1 MGEGKSKVERG
12 EGDKL
17 VKLDR
22 QLRFLTP
29 NQIEMID
36 EMLDRVLENSAYL
49 IRYFKGQVTR
59 EKQEATEPDSPK
71 LDSDADWE

>member
-1 MGEGKSKVERG
+1 MLTDKER
-12 EGDKL
+12 EQMQK
-17 VKLDR
+17 
-22 QLRFLTP
+22 
-29 NQIEMID
+29 EID